1 MIKFVLALLAAG
13 ALAGCAI
20 APQPSPADQ
29 AEADS
34 CTAQADAVYDAN
46 NADQFSRT
54 QQTGLLFSQTPNHVF
69 DSQRL
74 GSLHVRDSQITACEQ
89 NGAAN
94 GDDGLAAAVPVP
106 PRIISTP

>member
-1 MIKFVLALLAAG
+1 
-13 ALAGCAI
+13 
-20 APQPSPADQ
+20 
-29 AEADS
+29 
-34 CTAQADAVYDAN
+34 
-46 NADQFSRT
+46 
-54 QQTGLLFSQTPNHVF
+54 LLFSQTPNHVF